1 MREGESAQHDRV
13 NDCELGCCTA
23 NAETKHEHC
32 QKTKRFVFKQDSQS
46 DSNILTKRIQNHGK
60 ILQLVVNDPSIAQL
74 NDAFPIRSVFVRVCD
89 LHNGHAFAIELAK
102 QLHDFLALT
111 GVQVSRGFVSEQKL
125 GLSNNRPRNTDEL
138 LLPAGKLTRIQ
149 IFFSDDLE
157 TVERVGHQSGALA
170 FTIPA
175 I

>member
-60 ILQLVVNDPSIAQL
+60 ILPLFVNDPPIAQL
-74 NDAFPIRSVFVRVCD
+74 NDTFPVRSVFVRVCD
-89 LHNGHAFAIELAK
+89 LHDGHAFTIELAK
-102 QLHDFLALT
+102 QLHDFLTLT
-111 GVQVSRGFVSEQKL
+111 GVQISRRLIGEQKFGL
-125 GLSNNRPRNTDEL
+125 GDDCPGHTYEL
-138 LLPAGKLTRIQ
+138 LLSAG
-149 IFFSDDLE
+149 
-157 TVERVGHQSGALA
+157 
-170 FTIPA
+170 
-175 I
+175 

>member
-1 MREGESAQHDRV
+1 RTLDQRSLFSFHDPAV
-13 NDCELGCCTA
+13 P
-23 NAETKHEHC
+23 K
-32 QKTKRFVFKQDSQS
+32 
-46 DSNILTKRIQNHGK
+46 
-60 ILQLVVNDPSIAQL
+60 L
-74 NDAFPIRSVFVRVCD
+74 NNAFPIRCVFLRVRD
-89 LHNGHAFAIELAK
+89 LNDGHAFVIELAK
-102 QLHDFLALT
+102 QLHDFFALT

-175 I
+175 IRQRYIELLVYGDVIEQMI